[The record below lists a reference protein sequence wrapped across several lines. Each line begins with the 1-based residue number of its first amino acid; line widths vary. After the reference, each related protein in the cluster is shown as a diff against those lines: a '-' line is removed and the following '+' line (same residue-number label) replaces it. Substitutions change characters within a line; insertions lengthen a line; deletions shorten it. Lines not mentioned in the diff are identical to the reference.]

1 MDDLGTDL
9 LAPYPLIHCAIEIR
23 CYYNTL
29 SIFWGDLMRIEDIFR
44 VKRGQKPGSRR
55 PRPRGLGQR
64 ARFATLSHVFAYCSS
79 LVSEMRKSNGAAR
92 LGLLTR
98 TRNAAMTSPLHVAT
112 HCAIRKRILK
122 GKKQD
127 WLSLSC
133 MTLWCKGVQNQDKS
147 QRHSSWPSH

>member
-55 PRPRGLGQR
+55 PCPRGLGQR
-64 ARFATLSHVFAYCSS
+64 ARFASLSHVFAYCSS
-79 LVSEMRKSNGAAR
+79 LDSTMRKSNGAAR

-98 TRNAAMTSPLHVAT
+98 TRNAINSMSDSIKLLFD
-112 HCAIRKRILK
+112 I
-122 GKKQD
+122 
-127 WLSLSC
+127 
-133 MTLWCKGVQNQDKS
+133 
-147 QRHSSWPSH
+147 